1 MNRVCRSV
9 WVPLTV
15 VSLGAGLAACG
26 DDDDTAS
33 DTTAA
38 ATTVASGESTA
49 TIEEGDVT
57 VFAAASLTESFTEI
71 GDAFMDANPDTTV
84 VFNFGSSSDLVAQIN
99 EGAPADVYASAD
111 QANMTKL
118 TDAGNNGGEPQVFAK
133 NSLEIIVES
142 GNPQGI
148 EGVADLE
155 NPDLIVVAC
164 DPEVPIGAYSQE
176 VFENAGVTV
185 EPDSLEEDVKAVV
198 NKVVLGEADAGVVYS
213 TDVIAAGDDAEGVEI
228 PTDINV
234 TPEYPVAVTKEAAD
248 ADAASSFTDFVVGDE
263 GQSILASYG
272 FSAP

>member
-1 MNRVCRSV
+1 
-9 WVPLTV
+9 LAV
-15 VSLGAGLAACG
+15 VGLVVGIVACG
-26 DDDDTAS
+26 DDDDAS
-33 DTTAA
+33 SDTTSADTTAA
-38 ATTVASGESTA
+38 SSDSTA
-49 TIEEGDVT
+49 AIEEGDVT

-71 GDAFMDANPDTTV
+71 GDAFMAANPDTTV
-84 VFNFGSSSDLVAQIN
+84 AFNFGSSSDLVAQIN

-118 TDAGNNGGEPQVFAK
+118 TDAGNNGGDPQVFAK

-176 VFENAGVTV
+176 VFEHAGVTV

-198 NKVVLGEADAGVVYS
+198 NKVVIGEADAGVVYS
-213 TDVIAAGDDAEGVEI
+213 TDVNAAGDDAEGVEI
-228 PTDINV
+228 SADINV
-234 TPEYPVAVTKEAAD
+234 TPEYPVAVTKEAENP
-248 ADAASSFTDFVVGDE
+248 DAATAFADFVVGDE